1 MGRSSLARCAVV
13 GTICMVFGCSASRSW
28 NPVAWMRNDPAPSN
42 SSEEE
47 VAEAE
52 TNPFKKEGNDEA
64 DGKIVTVAAEQP
76 ENASA
81 SASKASPSTHHDAA
95 TLAMIEQ
102 ELRDASPD
110 ERDELFND
118 LKGLEPQMVRLIL
131 NTRRMVRQIG
141 QKSPAGQDEPGSLA
155 TGITGQAPAARPF
168 GTDQSNVAVQGVGHS
183 ADQVPAE
190 EFSRHAAGMGATNPW
205 GDAGDNRTRA
215 THFRS
220 ADGSLRT
227 GQASPAAPYRAQGSS
242 VGGLNNGGRG
252 NNLSE
257 QDRAS
262 YGQFPSTQ
270 SPGSQ
275 TNLPG
280 NGESNT
286 AAAMSSPSGAL
297 APGDALH
304 QLGDNRPGG
313 SQDRGRDGTA
323 LMPPVFDSD
332 TMDSKF
338 SAPPSEM
345 NQVGYTRDWRNSLEK
360 LIALAENSAAEAEA
374 SANSSEEQQQ
384 AYIEKQVYLRM
395 LYQMADQPER
405 TFEPIHG
412 IDPADQEFWQQT
424 LWAISNYFDT
434 AAMPDSVDRA
444 TQTVAQLRTAIER
457 LQETAKLELR
467 NVSFCHKINSFGSY
481 ESFPRNEFSP
491 GQPVLVY
498 AEVNNFKSEPASNGQ
513 FRTILRSAIE
523 IYRAG
528 SDGELLERIPFQ
540 PTEDL
545 CHNHRRDY
553 FHSYEFT
560 IPQRTGMGP
569 HVMKLTVED
578 QLSQKIA
585 TYSLNFTVK

>member
-1 MGRSSLARCAVV
+1 MRS
-13 GTICMVFGCSASRSW
+13 
-28 NPVAWMRNDPAPSN
+28 DPAQSG
-42 SSEEE
+42 SSEEA
-47 VAEAE
+47 VAEAD
-52 TNPFKKEGNDEA
+52 TNPFKQADDDEA
-64 DGKIVTVAAEQP
+64 DGKIVLVAAEQP
-76 ENASA
+76 EDATAST
-81 SASKASPSTHHDAA
+81 SQASPSTQHDAA
-95 TLAMIEQ
+95 TLALIEK
-102 ELRDASPD
+102 EMRNASPH
-110 ERDELFND
+110 EREELFND

-141 QKSPAGQDEPGSLA
+141 QKSPARQSEQGSVTATSGINGQTPPGQP
-155 TGITGQAPAARPF
+155 I
-168 GTDQSNVAVQGVGHS
+168 GTDQSTVAVQGVGHS
-183 ADQVPAE
+183 ADQIPVE
-190 EFSRHAAGMGATNPW
+190 GSSRHAAGMGSKTPW
-205 GDAGDNRTRA
+205 GNSAENRPRA
-215 THFRS
+215 TRFRS
-220 ADGSLRT
+220 GDGPAAQYAAAAAGGKGAFDLPAGP
-227 GQASPAAPYRAQGSS
+227 GQARASYERFTSTAPPRAGLGESATSPAMRSGLPGSQYRSQNGVSSPAAPGAG
-242 VGGLNNGGRG
+242 
-252 NNLSE
+252 
-257 QDRAS
+257 
-262 YGQFPSTQ
+262 
-270 SPGSQ
+270 
-275 TNLPG
+275 TNFVG
-280 NGESNT
+280 NGETNPAT
-286 AAAMSSPSGAL
+286 AVGSTSGAF
-297 APGDALH
+297 AQGDASP
-304 QLGDNRPGG
+304 QLGESFPGG
-313 SQDRGRDGTA
+313 SQDRGRDATV
-323 LMPPVFDSD
+323 LMPPNFASE

-338 SAPPSEM
+338 SASPSEM
-345 NQVGYTRDWRNSLEK
+345 NQVPNARNWRNNLEK
-360 LIALAENSAAEAEA
+360 LIALAEKSAAEAEA
-374 SANSSEEQQQ
+374 GANSSEESQQ

-405 TFEPIHG
+405 TFEPIRG
-412 IDPADQEFWQQT
+412 IEPADQEFWQQT

-467 NVSFCHKINSFGSY
+467 NVSFCHKINSYGSY

-560 IPQRTGMGP
+560 IPPRIGIGP

-585 TYSLNFTVK
+585 TYALNFTVK